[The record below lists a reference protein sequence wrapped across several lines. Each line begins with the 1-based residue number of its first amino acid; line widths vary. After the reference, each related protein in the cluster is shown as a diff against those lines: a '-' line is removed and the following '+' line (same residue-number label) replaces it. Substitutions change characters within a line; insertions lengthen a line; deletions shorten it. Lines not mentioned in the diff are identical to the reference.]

1 MGISRLLNNQ
11 RHRGIALQALFVLS
25 VLTLALAAF
34 FIGKSNLQQQGLSFS
49 FDFLKQ
55 ATGWDM
61 GFSLLDSEL
70 SDTYHRYLW
79 LGILNTLFLGTVS
92 LLGATLIGSLVALA
106 RISNNKLLNLL
117 GTTYVE
123 LFRNIPLI
131 LQALFWYAV
140 FTHLPNAKQ
149 ALSFF
154 DLAFLSGRGLYL
166 PALNIEGKG
175 IALAALI
182 IVVGFVLARLFMR
195 SRLMYSSAYSKRK
208 RVSRLLVLMAC
219 IVALIVLFQFR
230 IPNTELITYPQLKGL
245 NFKGG
250 IRITPEF
257 SAAFTAISLY
267 GASFLSEIFRAGL
280 MTTRKGLL
288 EAGSALGLS
297 QNQVLTRIHFPMAL
311 RAVLPTLTNQY
322 VWLLKATTIGIA
334 VGFSDFFMVVATS
347 INQNG
352 QSLALIVILLGGFL
366 MINITLSSALNL
378 LNKSIKLRG
387 TQLR

>member
-1 MGISRLLNNQ
+1 
-11 RHRGIALQALFVLS
+11 
-25 VLTLALAAF
+25 
-34 FIGKSNLQQQGLSFS
+34 
-49 FDFLKQ
+49 
-55 ATGWDM
+55 
-61 GFSLLDSEL
+61 
-70 SDTYHRYLW
+70 
-79 LGILNTLFLGTVS
+79 
-92 LLGATLIGSLVALA
+92 
-106 RISNNKLLNLL
+106 
-117 GTTYVE
+117 
-123 LFRNIPLI
+123 
-131 LQALFWYAV
+131 
-140 FTHLPNAKQ
+140 
-149 ALSFF
+149 
-154 DLAFLSGRGLYL
+154 
-166 PALNIEGKG
+166 
-175 IALAALI
+175 
-182 IVVGFVLARLFMR
+182 
-195 SRLMYSSAYSKRK
+195 
-208 RVSRLLVLMAC
+208 MAC